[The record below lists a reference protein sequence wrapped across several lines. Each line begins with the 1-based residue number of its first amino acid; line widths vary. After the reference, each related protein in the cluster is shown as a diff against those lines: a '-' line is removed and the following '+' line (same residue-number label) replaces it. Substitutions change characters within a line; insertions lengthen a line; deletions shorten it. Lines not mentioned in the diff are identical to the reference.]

1 MSWQKSLLNPLL
13 RLIEKRQMANAKE
26 PSSLRRA
33 FEFKAK
39 ILFHAPRGTEME
51 WFDLGGTSALR
62 IGGEGLD
69 AGKVILYC
77 HGGGHVLAAQR
88 RIQRWWPNW
97 PNGWGARRS
106 CLCIHCLLRMCFQ
119 RH

>member
-13 RLIEKRQMANAKE
+13 RLIEKRQMANAKG

-39 ILFHAPRGTEME
+39 IMFHAPRGTEME
-51 WFDLGGTSALR
+51 WFYLGGTTALR

-69 AGKVILYC
+69 AEKVILYC
-77 HGGGHVLAAQR
+77 DGDRCKHTVGDGVLTEQPWAVRFEFRAVCPKPLKT
-88 RIQRWWPNW
+88 IKV
-97 PNGWGARRS
+97 G
-106 CLCIHCLLRMCFQ
+106 
-119 RH
+119 